1 MELTTAA
8 PHCRASP
15 PPPCS
20 SFTSFSLAP
29 CLPWSPEPSHHA
41 SWRTELTLNCVFKLC
56 WIWHAGE
63 ELGDKDH
70 GQKSLA
76 LQPFLLISP
85 TGDSHESKNVYITV
99 SSQICYPLRLL
110 PMRGEV
116 TTVWMLR
123 EQHKPFTE
131 QLSSQVCSSPG
142 VSRDRVVPQFTVVR
156 VLNLPFPVPWFS
168 SLTISTSY
176 ILSLIYTILILT

>member
-8 PHCRASP
+8 RHYRATPHP

-20 SFTSFSLAP
+20 GSFTSFSLAP

-41 SWRTELTLNCVFKLC
+41 SRRTELTLNCVFKLC

-85 TGDSHESKNVYITV
+85 AGDSHESKNVYITV

-110 PMRGEV
+110 SVRGEV
-116 TTVWMLR
+116 TTVWMFR
-123 EQHKPFTE
+123 EQQNSFFHK
-131 QLSSQVCSSPG
+131 S
-142 VSRDRVVPQFTVVR
+142 VP
-156 VLNLPFPVPWFS
+156 LPVFPVTEWSHS
-168 SLTISTSY
+168 SHSGQ
-176 ILSLIYTILILT
+176 SLESSVSGSLVLFTYNFYVLFAKFYLRHSHS